1 MNIAVSK
8 INTRDDYNK
17 YLGETKKQIGNCPAC
32 SQATHSY
39 TRNFP
44 FGKAEWPSNRLD
56 SCPRFNT
63 MSPKERG
70 ELVERLKACYKC
82 TCWKHQGA
90 ACFNRSRSNC
100 SVTSNGSVCGGVHNK
115 LLHGSGIS
123 FCHKVEVKVANV
135 YSRGTGYTTVDEDT
149 RNPPDMSCPV
159 LLEIQAIQVHGV
171 RAKVMFDNG
180 STAALVTH
188 TFAQKAGLIGTNI
201 AYWLAVV
208 GHDRVLRHTTLYT
221 FYLED
226 NYGVKHEVQAYGID
240 QISEDSVIMDL

>member
-1 MNIAVSK
+1 M
-8 INTRDDYNK
+8 
-17 YLGETKKQIGNCPAC
+17 
-32 SQATHSY
+32 
-39 TRNFP
+39 
-44 FGKAEWPSNRLD
+44 
-56 SCPRFNT
+56 
-63 MSPKERG
+63 
-70 ELVERLKACYKC
+70 
-82 TCWKHQGA
+82 
-90 ACFNRSRSNC
+90 
-100 SVTSNGSVCGGVHNK
+100 TSNGSVCGGVHNK
-115 LLHGSGIS
+115 LLHGSGIA

-208 GHDRVLRHTTLYT
+208 GHDRVLRHPTLYT
-221 FYLED
+221 FFLED

-240 QISEDSVIMDL
+240 RISED